1 MDSELERKLRSGRF
15 QRNFN
20 LLTVEEQL
28 MLQSSTVGI
37 VGCGGL
43 GGFLAEELARI
54 GVGHLILI
62 DGDVI
67 EESNLN
73 RQLFALEEN
82 VGVPKAKAAKD
93 RLQKVNSE
101 TVVDSYQQWFTE
113 ETGKSLLEGADLV
126 CDALDTGSARLILE
140 NTCHELGI
148 PLVLAA
154 IGGWYGM
161 VGVSFPGD
169 LIAAKLF
176 GQDRKGIEKELGNPA
191 FTPAAIASV
200 AVAEAVKV
208 LIGRPASLHKSILYM
223 DLLTMKFDR
232 FSI

>member
-1 MDSELERKLRSGRF
+1 MDSELERQLRSGRY

-28 MLQSSTVGI
+28 KLQSSTVGI

-43 GGFLAEELARI
+43 GGFIAEELTRI
-54 GVGHLILI
+54 GVGRLILI

-73 RQLFALEEN
+73 RQLFALEDNIGE
-82 VGVPKAKAAKD
+82 PKAKAAKE
-93 RLQKVNSE
+93 RLQRVNSGIHI
-101 TVVDSYQQWFTE
+101 DSHQQWFTE
-113 ETGKSLLEGADLV
+113 ETGRSLLEGADLV
-126 CDALDTGSARLILE
+126 CDALDTGTARLILE
-140 NTCHELGI
+140 STCHELGI

-169 LIAAKLF
+169 LIASKLF
-176 GQDRKGIEKELGNPA
+176 GQDKKGIEKHLGNPA
-191 FTPAAIASV
+191 FTPAAIASI

-208 LIGRPASLHKSILYM
+208 LIGRQASLHRSILYM